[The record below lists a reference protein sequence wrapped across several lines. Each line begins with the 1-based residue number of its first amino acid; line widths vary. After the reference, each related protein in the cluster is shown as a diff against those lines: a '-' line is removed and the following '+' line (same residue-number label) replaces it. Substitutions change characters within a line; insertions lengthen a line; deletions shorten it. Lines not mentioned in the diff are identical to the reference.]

1 MMAGGDDLAALH
13 QQVALASSAA
23 ISASDLDL
31 AFQLQVAEAIQASL
45 RSPNAAA
52 SSSSSQAGPV
62 LPVPEPSSDAAYA
75 FAVQAADLARAEQDR
90 RDAEACRAAQA
101 RGAAS
106 ARIAAHDAL
115 FARDLAAI
123 PEEQWAHDG
132 DYFERPVDSSP
143 RPLFRVFSKGM
154 ASRDVVGPRN
164 RDPSVAVLAV
174 AVCRTQGGVVLRIQ
188 KPVERF
194 VGGRMIVEVMALME
208 GLDAALGLGIRSV
221 TVVTAYR
228 PLYNHMLGIWRPS
241 GKKLADMMNQVL
253 SVRRKF
259 DQCEVSLVE
268 PSQVSYVV
276 KLATDSLTLQIAK
289 ALAANA
295 SKEKRESCAICME
308 DTDITKIHVV
318 EGCTHR
324 FCFSCMK
331 EHVKVKLLNGTL
343 PACPQEGCATKLSV
357 EGSRVFLSPRL
368 LEIMVQRMREG
379 QIPPSQKIYCPYP
392 KCSALMSLGE
402 VIHPMQESSS
412 RYTAADAATLR
423 KCVKCRGSF
432 CLSCKVPWH
441 DGMSCYEYKM
451 RYPHARPE
459 DAKLQNLAR
468 QRLWRQC
475 VKCKHMIELAEG
487 CYHMICVCGY
497 EFCYTCGKEWKNKK
511 ASCSCPLWDERNIIR
526 DEDDDD
532 YEEDDDGLYF

>member
-1 MMAGGDDLAALH
+1 MPPPRH
-13 QQVALASSAA
+13 RRRRP
-23 ISASDLDL
+23 
-31 AFQLQVAEAIQASL
+31 F
-45 RSPNAAA
+45 
-52 SSSSSQAGPV
+52 
-62 LPVPEPSSDAAYA
+62 PESSSDAAYA

-101 RGAAS
+101 RAAAS

-154 ASRDVVGPRN
+154 PSRDVVGPRD
-164 RDPSVAVLAV
+164 RDPSIAVLAV

-221 TVVTAYR
+221 TVVTGYR

-268 PSQVSYVV
+268 PNQVSYVI
-276 KLATDSLTLQIAK
+276 KLATDSLTVQIAK
-289 ALAANA
+289 ALAAN
-295 SKEKRESCAICME
+295 
-308 DTDITKIHVV
+308 
-318 EGCTHR
+318 
-324 FCFSCMK
+324 

-343 PACPQEGCATKLSV
+343 PACPQEGCTTKLSV

-526 DEDDDD
+526 EEDDDD
-532 YEEDDDGLYF
+532 YEDDDDGLYY